1 MSNLNQY
8 ATQSACDRNRGH
20 PVAWRDC
27 SLGQTACTDQRLVHY
42 TILSCCRPLS
52 TWRQLKPNLMTIT
65 ISFNIKWSKSGSQVK
80 AETLVGPGPYNVD
93 GMLMSQHIS

>member
-8 ATQSACDRNRGH
+8 AAQSACDRNRGH

-42 TILSCCRPLS
+42 TILS
-52 TWRQLKPNLMTIT
+52 
-65 ISFNIKWSKSGSQVK
+65 
-80 AETLVGPGPYNVD
+80 
-93 GMLMSQHIS
+93 